1 MDAAPVIHDNA
12 LHRSNLSDGLPMAII
27 DTNPVRVLLFDLG
40 RVLIEVDPQRS
51 YDYWA
56 RAAGVDPEVL
66 RGRTVSEEDFRRH
79 ERGEI
84 SESAFFDA
92 LRARLCLPIDD
103 AALAAGWNARLGG
116 EIRAARI
123 QLERAAALLPVYLFS
138 NSNRTHR
145 ECWVARHARMLAIFA
160 GSFVSCDIGR
170 RKPEPQAYRDVAEL
184 IGCAPGQI
192 LFFDDL
198 LENVEGARLAGMQA
212 VRVREPADI
221 ARALDAFEA
230 ATPAG

>member
-1 MDAAPVIHDNA
+1 MDC
-12 LHRSNLSDGLPMAII
+12 PMAII
-27 DTNPVRVLLFDLG
+27 YTNPVRVLLFDLG

-56 RAAGVDPEVL
+56 KAAGLDPSAL
-66 RGRTVSEEDFRRH
+66 RGRSIGEDDFRRH

-84 SESAFFDA
+84 SEAAFFDA
-92 LRARLCLPIDD
+92 LRARFGLKLD
-103 AALAAGWNARLGG
+103 AAAMAAGWNACLGKAIP
-116 EIRAARI
+116 EARA
-123 QLERAAALLPVYLFS
+123 QLERAAAMLPVYLFS

-145 ECWVARHARMLAIFA
+145 ECWAARHAKMLSIFT

-170 RKPEPQAYRDVAEL
+170 RKPEPLAFREVASL

-198 LENVEGARLAGMQA
+198 VENVEGARLAGLQA
-212 VRVREPADI
+212 LRVREPADI
-221 ARALDAFEA
+221 ARALDAIEA
-230 ATPAG
+230 AAPARGRSAGRGT

>member
-1 MDAAPVIHDNA
+1 
-12 LHRSNLSDGLPMAII
+12 MAII

-40 RVLIEVDPQRS
+40 GVLIEVDPQRS
-51 YDYWA
+51 YDYWG
-56 RAAGVDPEVL
+56 RAARVDPAVL
-66 RGRTVSEEDFRRH
+66 RSRSVGEDDFRRH

-84 SESAFFDA
+84 SESAFFEA
-92 LRARLCLPIDD
+92 LRARLGLQLDD
-103 AALAAGWNARLGG
+103 DTMAAGWNARLGKAIP
-116 EIRAARI
+116 EART
-123 QLERAAALLPVYLFS
+123 QLERAAALRPVYLFS

-145 ECWVARHARMLAIFA
+145 KHWAERHAKMLSILS

-170 RKPEPQAYRDVAEL
+170 RKPEPLAFRDVAGL

-198 LENVEGARLAGMQA
+198 AENIEGARLAGMQA

-221 ARALDAFEA
+221 AQALDAVEA
-230 ATPAG
+230 AAPAG

>member
-1 MDAAPVIHDNA
+1 
-12 LHRSNLSDGLPMAII
+12 MAII

-56 RAAGVDPEVL
+56 KAAGVDPAVL
-66 RGRTVSEEDFRRH
+66 RSRAIGEDDFRRH

-84 SESAFFDA
+84 SEAAFFEA
-92 LRARLCLPIDD
+92 LRTRLGLPLDH
-103 AALAAGWNARLGG
+103 AAMAAGWNARLGKAIPG
-116 EIRAARI
+116 ARA
-123 QLERAAALLPVYLFS
+123 QLERAAAMLPVYLFS

-145 ECWVARHARMLAIFA
+145 EHWATRHAKMLEIFT

-170 RKPEPQAYRDVAEL
+170 RKPEPMAFLEIAGL

-198 LENVEGARLAGMQA
+198 VENVEGARLAGLQA
-212 VRVREPADI
+212 VRVREPGDI
-221 ARALDAFEA
+221 AQALDALEA
-230 ATPAG
+230 AAPTS